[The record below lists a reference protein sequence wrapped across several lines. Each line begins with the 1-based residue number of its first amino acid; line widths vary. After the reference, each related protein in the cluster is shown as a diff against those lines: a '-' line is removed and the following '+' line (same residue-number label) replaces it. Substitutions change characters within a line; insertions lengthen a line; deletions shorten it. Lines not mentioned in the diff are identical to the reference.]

1 MNQRRFEMLNKMT
14 VKDLALKGKKVF
26 CRVDFNIPL
35 DADGHITDDTRIVA
49 ALPTIRHIIDQG
61 GQLILASHLGRPKGT
76 ANPKYSLAPVAPY
89 LAKLLGKNVAMA
101 PDCIGPEV
109 KALVNGMEN
118 GDVLLLENVRFHS
131 GEEKNDSDFSRN
143 LASLADLYVND
154 AFGSAHRAHA
164 STEGVA
170 RLLSPAVAGFLMEK
184 EILYLGQALT
194 TPKRPFVA
202 VLGGAK
208 VSDKIPVIENL
219 LDKVDTLLI
228 GGGMAYTFL
237 KAQKFPVGKS
247 LVEEE
252 QITLAGELLT
262 KAAAKSV
269 QLRLPEDHVIAAEF
283 RSEAPHKVCANKD
296 FPEGWMG
303 LDIGPATV
311 ERYSGILKE
320 AATVVW
326 NGPMGVFEFD
336 AFSTGTFAIARALAD
351 SEAVSII
358 GGGDSVAAVKKA
370 GLEDSMTH
378 ISTGGGA
385 SLEFL
390 EGKVLPGVAAL
401 TDKP

>member
-14 VKDLALKGKKVF
+14 VKNLDLKGKKVF

-35 DADGHITDDTRIVA
+35 DADGRITDDTRIVA

-61 GQLILASHLGRPKGT
+61 GRLILASHLGRPKGT

-109 KALVNGMEN
+109 EALVNGMEN

-131 GEEKNDSDFSRN
+131 GEEKNDPDFSHQ

-184 EILYLGQALT
+184 EILYLGQALAS
-194 TPKRPFVA
+194 PKRPFVA

-237 KAQKFPVGKS
+237 KAQEFPVGKS

-262 KAAAKSV
+262 KAAAKGV
-269 QLRLPEDHVIAAEF
+269 QLRLPEDHVIATEF
-283 RSEAPHKVCANKD
+283 RPEAPHKVCANKD

-311 ERYSGILKE
+311 ERYSVILKE

-401 TDKP
+401 TDKK